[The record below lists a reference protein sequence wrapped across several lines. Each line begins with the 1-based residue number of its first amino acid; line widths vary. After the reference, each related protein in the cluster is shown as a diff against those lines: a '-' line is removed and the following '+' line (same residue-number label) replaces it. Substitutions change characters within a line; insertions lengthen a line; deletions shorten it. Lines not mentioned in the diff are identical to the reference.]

1 MTAEGP
7 GAVLGGGRGAHT
19 GTRGG
24 EDEALLAVSLPLPE
38 NGRSGAADS
47 QPGFVCPGLTVVG

>member
-1 MTAEGP
+1 M
-7 GAVLGGGRGAHT
+7 LGGGRGAHT

-38 NGRSGAADS
+38 NGRSGTAGS